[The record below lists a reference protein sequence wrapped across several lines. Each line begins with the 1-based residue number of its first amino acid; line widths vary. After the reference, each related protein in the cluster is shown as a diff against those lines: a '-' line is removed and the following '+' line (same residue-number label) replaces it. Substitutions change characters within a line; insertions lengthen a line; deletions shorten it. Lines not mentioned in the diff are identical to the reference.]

1 MLCEGDGV
9 ETVFGE
15 GFADGGE
22 RSGHGFDE
30 TQHGISQGGEGLGC
44 VAGSDP
50 ACVLA
55 KGRVAAVVQPVFDA
69 PVLARE
75 GEQAVGAGA
84 LTRQAGD
91 GVGDLATGLAGN
103 LPGPLDA
110 ADLGGAGPLQIGDD
124 FARQRKTADLET
136 AVALVRGLGVFEVR
150 RRCGGN
156 RRRRRA
162 ALGID
167 LFRGEKRRRWRR
179 RDRPSGRVG
188 WP

>member
-1 MLCEGDGV
+1 MTQGNSKKALLCECDGV
-9 ETVFGE
+9 EAVFGE

-22 RSGHGFDE
+22 RPGHGFDE
-30 TQHGISQGGEGLGC
+30 TQHGVSQGGEGLRC
-44 VAGSDP
+44 VAGSDA
-50 ACVLA
+50 ACVLTED
-55 KGRVAAVVQPVFDA
+55 GVASVMKAVLDT

-91 GVGDLATGLAGN
+91 GVGDLAAGLAGD

-124 FARQRKTADLET
+124 FARQRQTADLET

-150 RRCGGN
+150 RR
-156 RRRRRA
+156 
-162 ALGID
+162 
-167 LFRGEKRRRWRR
+167 
-179 RDRPSGRVG
+179 
-188 WP
+188 